1 MNDADK
7 KIRKLA
13 RKDDFSLP
21 PDADRSIESTLDSL
35 SEQPPRH
42 RRGAGIAAAAVLAA
56 LMLFVLLPNL
66 DARIA
71 HAMSEV
77 PVLGEIVRVITFRDY
92 SYSDEL
98 HEAEVERPLIEAE
111 EDSLADSAED
121 INAEV
126 KALTQAA
133 IDRFKADLRMDGK
146 SPSSLLVD
154 YEVTENSET
163 WFTLRLTVFRAAGS
177 SMTENRYYH
186 IDKRTGKC
194 VRLSDLFEDEGYI
207 DAISADILSQMA
219 ERSEQEGEIFFI
231 SDSLEYAESFTCI
244 DADED
249 FYFEDGRL
257 VIAFDKYE
265 VAPGSM
271 GCPSFAIDRA
281 VYERY
286 LKEEY
291 R

>member
-98 HEAEVERPLIEAE
+98 HEAVVERPQIQAL
-111 EDSLADSAED
+111 DGLKDSAQD

-126 KALTQAA
+126 KALTQEA
-133 IDRFKADLRMDGK
+133 IDSFEADVRTDGK

-154 YEVTENSET
+154 YEVTENSEE
-163 WFTLRLTVFRAAGS
+163 WFTLRLTVYRAAGS
-177 SMTENRYYH
+177 SMTEDRYYH

-194 VRLSDLFEDEGYI
+194 VKLSDLFEDEDYI
-207 DAISADILSQMA
+207 DAISADILSQM
-219 ERSEQEGEIFFI
+219 ERSEQEGETFFTGDRLV
-231 SDSLEYAESFTCI
+231 SKENFKRI